1 MTDTVLL
8 LKTEIETF
16 NFALRPSLVIEFA
29 QNKQKI
35 RTGQSMYRKVFNV
48 FI

>member
-8 LKTEIETF
+8 LKTEIEAF
-16 NFALRPSLVIEFA
+16 NFALRPSLVIEYA
-29 QNKQKI
+29 QNKQKN
-35 RTGQSMYRKVFNV
+35 RTVQSIYRKVLNV